1 MMRQATLKGQYLSY
15 LLRLWE
21 TTDGERRVW
30 RATLESPLSGE
41 RRSFASLD
49 ELFAFLTDATAAEA
63 PISEP
68 G

>member
-1 MMRQATLKGQYLSY
+1 MRQATLKGQYLSY

-49 ELFAFLTDATAAEA
+49 ELFAFLADATAAEP
-63 PISEP
+63 PISGP